1 MSRRRDDYERSRW
14 LRFRKWVDKGAD
26 LLADGI
32 EIQVPDQDAVL
43 PMEAYT
49 EQEFRQTREKQE
61 TADITGQL
69 DLVEKIVA
77 IERKTKQD
85 VEELFGEGTC
95 RKVFGEIL
103 PSMDLFVEFFG
114 SILPFFEE
122 YKKERM
128 RKMGKYGADRTG
140 SSI

>member
-1 MSRRRDDYERSRW
+1 MENKIRITRGIKKIEVNDDGEFIFLPVSDDGFVV
-14 LRFRKWVDKGAD
+14 RFYK
-26 LLADGI
+26 LM
-32 EIQVPDQDAVL
+32 DQISEQAKEL
-43 PMEAYT
+43 E
-49 EQEFRQTREKQE
+49 EQE
-61 TADITGQL
+61 ASDITGRL
-69 DLVEKIVA
+69 DLVEKVVGM
-77 IERKTKQD
+77 EQKTKRD
-85 VEELFGEGTC
+85 VEDLFGEGTC

-140 SSI
+140 SSV

>member
-1 MSRRRDDYERSRW
+1 MENKIRITRGIKKIEVNDDGEFILLPVSDDGFVV
-14 LRFRKWVDKGAD
+14 RFYK
-26 LLADGI
+26 LM
-32 EIQVPDQDAVL
+32 DQISGQAEEL
-43 PMEAYT
+43 
-49 EQEFRQTREKQE
+49 EKQE

-85 VEELFGEGTC
+85 VEDLFGEGTC

>member
-1 MSRRRDDYERSRW
+1 MENKIRITRGIKKIEVNDDGEFILLPVSDDGFVV
-14 LRFRKWVDKGAD
+14 RFYK
-26 LLADGI
+26 LM
-32 EIQVPDQDAVL
+32 DQISGQAEEL
-43 PMEAYT
+43 
-49 EQEFRQTREKQE
+49 EKQE